1 MMLMEGRRDVGI
13 ILLLVK
19 PKTHLIVY
27 SSCVAFNLNSS
38 ILSNG
43 RKELLKHLTSK
54 NYSLFYTYH
63 PSPGK

>member
-1 MMLMEGRRDVGI
+1 MMLIEGRRDVGI

-19 PKTHLIVY
+19 PKTLLIFY

-38 ILSNG
+38 ILSKG
-43 RKELLKHLTSK
+43 RKDLLKHL
-54 NYSLFYTYH
+54 NFAEILAFYTYH